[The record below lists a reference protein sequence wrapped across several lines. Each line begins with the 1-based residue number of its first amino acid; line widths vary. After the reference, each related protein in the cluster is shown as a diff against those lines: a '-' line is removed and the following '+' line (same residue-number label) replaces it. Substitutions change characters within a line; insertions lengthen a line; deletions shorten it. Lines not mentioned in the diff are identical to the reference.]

1 MLIKLVLSLKCLSN
15 YAFNGSELLSQF
27 VDIKKCKTLIISM
40 RFLLGI

>member
-27 VDIKKCKTLIISM
+27 ADVKNVKP
-40 RFLLGI
+40 